1 MCPVEMNVMNA
12 YAVRAWSDAARLLDE
27 FEPSSTDA
35 AGVTSVCFGSRL
47 DIFTLVRSTFD
58 TSIQV
63 VEGLD
68 IAIAAAVFGYLVR
81 FR

>member
-1 MCPVEMNVMNA
+1 MRCKPTQF
-12 YAVRAWSDAARLLDE
+12 VRGLMPHACFE
-27 FEPSSTDA
+27 KFEPSSTDA